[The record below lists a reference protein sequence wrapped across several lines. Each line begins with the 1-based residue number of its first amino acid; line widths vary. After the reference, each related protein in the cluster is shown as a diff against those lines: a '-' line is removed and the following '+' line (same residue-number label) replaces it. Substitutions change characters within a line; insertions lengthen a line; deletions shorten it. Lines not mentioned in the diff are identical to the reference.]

1 VALSDEQN
9 AMLRLLASGEQG
21 YDDIAALMGLS
32 VTEVRAKVVG
42 ALAQLEAEG
51 KPVPDVPSPVVG
63 GAKPAAAA
71 APPAPAPPPPEPPAD
86 APNDPKPAVAEP
98 TSSEAATAAPSD
110 AGPAAAAA
118 APKPAA
124 PKAAAAPVAGT
135 GSASATPPS
144 STPPSGGRTITLPSG
159 RNAWL
164 LGGGVA
170 AIVVI
175 VVVIL
180 LVSGGGGGNSSSTTS
195 SGSTTP
201 SAETGAH
208 ENAAEN
214 EPGSESTTGTK
225 APTVAKLVAVD
236 GSKAEGQATFGRIKN
251 KLALAVEATGLEPT
265 TTGTSYTVWLAQS
278 PTKMLP
284 LASTAVKASG
294 KGAGDIAAEFEVPVE
309 VLAYLANGTF
319 AELAVTRTEDAKID
333 AAIKVAKKEKTT
345 PAYTGEEVLH
355 GQITGPIVGLAK
367 REKEAKAE

>member
-51 KPVPDVPSPVVG
+51 KPVPDVPSPVPG
-63 GAKPAAAA
+63 GAKPAAEA
-71 APPAPAPPPPEPPAD
+71 APPEPAPSESEPVFAELAPPE
-86 APNDPKPAVAEP
+86 
-98 TSSEAATAAPSD
+98 AAKAAPSG
-110 AGPAAAAA
+110 AGPAGETA

-124 PKAAAAPVAGT
+124 PKAAPAP
-135 GSASATPPS
+135 PPP

-159 RNAWL
+159 RSAWL

-180 LVSGGGGGNSSSTTS
+180 LVSGGGGGDSSSTTS

-201 SAETGAH
+201 GAEAGANETAAEKETGT
-208 ENAAEN
+208 
-214 EPGSESTTGTK
+214 ESTSGTK
-225 APTVAKLVAVD
+225 EPTVAKLVAVD
-236 GSKAEGQATFGRIKN
+236 GSEGEGQATFGRIKN

-265 TTGTSYTVWLAQS
+265 TTGNSYTVWLAQS
-278 PTKMLP
+278 ATKMLP

-319 AELAVTRTEDAKID
+319 AELAITRTNDAELE
-333 AAIKVAKKEKTT
+333 ASIKVAKKEKAT

-367 REKEAKAE
+367 REKEVKAE

>member
-9 AMLRLLASGEQG
+9 AMLRLLASGEQS

-51 KPVPDVPSPVVG
+51 KPVPDVPSPVAG
-63 GAKPAAAA
+63 GAKPAAEAT
-71 APPAPAPPPPEPPAD
+71 PPAPEPPA
-86 APNDPKPAVAEP
+86 VSEP
-98 TSSEAATAAPSD
+98 EP
-110 AGPAAAAA
+110 PAA
-118 APKPAA
+118 KPTP
-124 PKAAAAPVAGT
+124 PKAA
-135 GSASATPPS
+135 STPPP

-159 RNAWL
+159 RGAWL
-164 LGGGVA
+164 LGGGVIA
-170 AIVVI
+170 AIVAI
-175 VVVIL
+175 VVVVL
-180 LVSGGGGGNSSSTTS
+180 LVSGGGSGNGSSTTS

-201 SAETGAH
+201 NAETAAN
-208 ENAAEN
+208 ENASET
-214 EPGSESTTGTK
+214 GSESTSGSK
-225 APTVAKLVAVD
+225 APTQAKLVAVD
-236 GSKAEGQATFGRIKN
+236 GSEAEGRATFGRVKN

-309 VLAYLANGTF
+309 VLGYLANGTF
-319 AELAVTRTEDAKID
+319 AELAITRTEDAKINT
-333 AAIKVAKKEKTT
+333 AIKVAKKEKTT

>member
-63 GAKPAAAA
+63 GGKPAAQA
-71 APPAPAPPPPEPPAD
+71 APTPVPDPPPEQ
-86 APNDPKPAVAEP
+86 PNEPEPVIAEP
-98 TSSEAATAAPSD
+98 TAPDAATAAPLD
-110 AGPAAAAA
+110 AEPAADTA
-118 APKPAA
+118 APKSAA
-124 PKAAAAPVAGT
+124 PKAVASPAP
-135 GSASATPPS
+135 GSGAATPPP

-159 RNAWL
+159 RSAWL
-164 LGGGVA
+164 LGGGIA

-180 LVSGGGGGNSSSTTS
+180 LVFGGGGDGSPTSSTAS

-201 SAETGAH
+201 SAETGGN
-208 ENAAEN
+208 ENAAEK
-214 EPGSESTTGTK
+214 EAGSESTSGSK
-225 APTVAKLVAVD
+225 EPTVAKLVAVD
-236 GSKAEGQATFGRIKN
+236 GSEAEGQATFGRIKN

-265 TTGTSYTVWLAQS
+265 TAGTSYTVWLAQS
-278 PTKMLP
+278 ATKMLP

-319 AELAVTRTEDAKID
+319 AELAITRTEDERLH
-333 AAIKVAKKEKTT
+333 AAIKVAKKEKST